1 MYKKRGKKVTSVL
14 LAASMTFGLAACGGE
29 APTTTENVPQ
39 TEAAETPQENG
50 SSDAGAA
57 AYTPTEENGN
67 LELTMNGQP
76 ESSYW
81 FPAQLLEWNADEDED
96 FIYNVSSVPLAKRAD
111 IAGLETVN
119 STQNKDTKVMAISI
133 MNSSTSGNAPHG
145 LNKVDAN
152 TFSYWQYVD
161 VLVYWGGS
169 SGEGII
175 VPPSPDVVDAG
186 HKNGVPV
193 LGTVFMPQ
201 AAHGGKMEWLED
213 LLTKNE
219 DGSYPVADKLIEVA
233 QLYGFDGWF
242 MNQETEGTDEEPLTA
257 DHAARMQEF
266 IQYYKK
272 QAPELAMVYYDSMTV
287 DGEMDWQNAL
297 TEKNVSFLK
306 DEAGNAVADEMFL
319 NFWWTMEELSEDQL
333 AGLSAERREYYEKSL
348 AALEETPLL
357 KASEAFAGEEGI
369 DPYRL
374 YAGIDVQADGY
385 NTDINWKWLEN
396 EAGGTRTSIGIYC
409 PSWSYQSSGGIIQ
422 DFWKKENTMWVNTK
436 GDPSADIEYSDDRQ
450 WRGISNYVVE
460 RTAVTELPF
469 ITNFSTGNGYS
480 FFKNG
485 EQISLLDWNNRSIS
499 DVLPTYRYIIESEEG
514 NNLSADFDVAEAY
527 YGGTSMILRGSM
539 AAGRQSEIKL
549 YSSELSITEPITFT
563 TTAKAK
569 GASVTLDA
577 VLTADDGSE
586 IVLKGDKPVG
596 DTWTTVTYDTGELVG
611 KTVKTISYRL
621 SAAEDVSGLQFRF
634 GNITMTDNAEPGVS
648 AVSNVE
654 VLGKEFDEDGMYAG
668 VRLAWES
675 DVPAAYY
682 EVYRINQDQ
691 TKSLLGV
698 SNNTSFYINT
708 LPRTDET
715 NNSTFEVV
723 PVNQML
729 AEGTSA
735 QVNMEW
741 PDNSIPKAG
750 FTADATLV
758 SPGQKVTFTS
768 LCSQNTEKV
777 SWTLPGS
784 DVETAEGEKV
794 TAVYAEEGVYSV
806 TAKAENASGENEASQ
821 EAYIIVTENAA
832 GGLTLLSGGAATE
845 ADTFVNENEAPEFA
859 VDGDVTKKWCATG
872 SAPHEITLDLGEVR
886 AVCAVDV
893 YHAEAGGEGAD
904 MNTKSYAIMVSE
916 DGTSFTE
923 VRSVTRNTAGTTH
936 DTFAPVNARFVK
948 FVVNK
953 PTQGSDSAARIYEI
967 EVYGLENPLE

>member
-1 MYKKRGKKVTSVL
+1 MTSVL

-29 APTTTENVPQ
+29 AQTTTENVPQ
-39 TEAAETPQENG
+39 TEAAEAPRENG

-81 FPAQLLEWNADEDED
+81 FPAQLLEWNADADED

-201 AAHGGKMEWLED
+201 VAHGGKMEWLED

-611 KTVKTISYRL
+611 KTIKTISYRL
-621 SAAEDVSGLQFRF
+621 SASEDASGLQFRF

-784 DVETAEGEKV
+784 DVETAEGETV

-806 TAKAENASGENEASQ
+806 TVKAENASGENEASQ

-832 GGLTLLSGGAATE
+832 DGLTLLSGGAATE

-916 DGTSFTE
+916 DGAGFTE

-967 EVYGLENPLE
+967 EVYGLETPFE

>member
-1 MYKKRGKKVTSVL
+1 MYKKRGKKATSVL
-14 LAASMTFGLAACGGE
+14 LAASMSFGLAACGGE
-29 APTTTENVPQ
+29 AQTTTEDVPR

-50 SSDAGAA
+50 SSNAGAA

-67 LELTMNGQP
+67 PELTMNGQP

-81 FPAQLLEWNADEDED
+81 FPAQLLEWNADADED
-96 FIYNVSSVPLAKRAD
+96 FIYNVSSVPLAKRVD
-111 IAGLETVN
+111 IANLEPVN

-152 TFSYWQYVD
+152 AFSYWQYVD

-201 AAHGGKMEWLED
+201 TAHGGKMEWLEE

-272 QAPELAMVYYDSMTV
+272 QAPELQLVYYDSMTA

-333 AGLSAERREYYEKSL
+333 ASLSAERKEYYEKSL

-357 KASEAFAGEEGI
+357 KTSEAFANEEGI
-369 DPYRL
+369 DPYSL

-385 NTDINWKWLEN
+385 NTDINWKWLEK

-409 PSWSYQSSGGIIQ
+409 PSWAYQSSGGIIQ

-460 RTAVTELPF
+460 RTAVTGLPF

-514 NNLSADFDVAEAY
+514 NNLSADFDVADAY

-539 AAGRQSEIKL
+539 AAGRQSEIRL
-549 YSSELSITEPITFT
+549 YSSELSVAEPFTFT

-569 GASVTLDA
+569 GTSVVMDA
-577 VLTADDGSE
+577 VLTTDDGSK

-611 KTVKTISYRL
+611 KTIRTISYRM
-621 SAAEDVSGLQFRF
+621 SASEDVSGLQLRF

-784 DVETAEGEKV
+784 DVETAEGETV
-794 TAVYAEEGVYSV
+794 TAVYAKEGVYRV
-806 TAKAENASGENEASQ
+806 TAKAENASGENEATQ

-832 GGLTLLSGGAATE
+832 DGLTLLSGGAATE

-886 AVCAVDV
+886 AVSAVDIS
-893 YHAEAGGEGAD
+893 HAEAGGEGAD
-904 MNTKSYAIMVSE
+904 MNTKSYAILVSE
-916 DGTSFTE
+916 DGTGFTE

-936 DTFAPVNARFVK
+936 DTFAPVNARYVK
-948 FVVNK
+948 LVVNK

>member
-422 DFWKKENTMWVNTK
+422 DLWKKENTMWVNTK
-436 GDPSADIEYSDDRQ
+436 GDPSADIEYSDERQ

-460 RTAVTELPF
+460 RTAVTGLPF

-621 SAAEDVSGLQFRF
+621 SASEDVSGLQFRF

-784 DVETAEGEKV
+784 DVETAEGETV

-953 PTQGSDSAARIYEI
+953 PTQGNDSAARIYEI

>member
-29 APTTTENVPQ
+29 AQTTTENVPQ
-39 TEAAETPQENG
+39 TEAAEAPRENG

-81 FPAQLLEWNADEDED
+81 FPAQLLEWNADADED

-201 AAHGGKMEWLED
+201 VAHGGKMEWLED

-460 RTAVTELPF
+460 RTAVTGLPF

-611 KTVKTISYRL
+611 KTIKTISYRL
-621 SAAEDVSGLQFRF
+621 SASEDASGLQFRF

-784 DVETAEGEKV
+784 DVETAEGETV

-832 GGLTLLSGGAATE
+832 DGLTLLSGGAATE

-916 DGTSFTE
+916 DGAGFTE

-967 EVYGLENPLE
+967 EVYGLETPFE